1 MSTFTRLQKRL
12 SRQGIETHY
21 ENNIYRFNRNHIE
34 AEVLLPESLPLEE
47 KAVQQLLDLA
57 SVQVPGSDAK
67 VCKARA
73 TPDFH
78 PGSTAPVG
86 SIVATTED
94 LVIPAAI
101 GTDINCGMRLLTTG
115 LSYEEANAQKTVLVQ
130 QLKNTLLLDQRDVPV
145 TPNSFNALFDEGLDA
160 WLQALPQRG
169 IWQQAD
175 FKRMKAELSAIL
187 STQAVKA
194 HSRYAPEAFF
204 EKRDIIRPA
213 SLGTVGSGNHFV
225 ELQIVDTVFDRHAAY
240 AAGIR
245 EGEVLMMIHTGSRD
259 VGFYVG
265 QRWSDKARLL
275 WPATEKYPASGLFGL
290 TAEHAQEYLLAMGV
304 AARYAWA
311 NRIVLTELVRA
322 AWQKVFAQDKSQL
335 IVDLS
340 HNIIFPEQGMNLH
353 RKGATP
359 ARAGE
364 LALIPG
370 SMGDYS
376 YLVMGKGNSDWLWSC
391 SHGAGRS
398 IRRQAMR
405 GKLPEIQ
412 KNSRLPWQCITLKSE
427 RLREEA
433 PEAYKPITP
442 VIEIQEQAGLIQSIA
457 RVRPWITFKA

>member
-1 MSTFTRLQKRL
+1 MSTLNRLQKRL
-12 SRQGIETHY
+12 FRQGIETHY
-21 ENNIYRFNRNHIE
+21 ENNIYRFKRNQIE

-57 SVQVPGSDAK
+57 SVRVPGSDAK
-67 VCKARA
+67 VCQTRA

-78 PGSTAPVG
+78 PGAIAPVG
-86 SIVATTED
+86 SIVAATKD

-115 LSYEEANAQKTVLVQ
+115 MRYEEANAQKEALVQ
-130 QLKNTLLLDQRDVPV
+130 HLKNTLLLDQRDVPV
-145 TPNSFNALFDEGLDA
+145 TPNSFSALFDEGLEA
-160 WLQALPQRG
+160 WLQALPQQG
-169 IWQQAD
+169 VWQQAN
-175 FKRMKAELSAIL
+175 FKRMYTELSAIL
-187 STQAVKA
+187 STQAVQS

-204 EKRDIIRPA
+204 EQREIIRPA

-225 ELQIVDTVFDRHAAY
+225 ELQIVDTILDRHAAY
-240 AAGIR
+240 AAGLR

-259 VGFYVG
+259 VGFYIG
-265 QRWSDKARLL
+265 QRWVDKARAL
-275 WPATEKYPASGLFGL
+275 WPAGEKYPASGLFGL
-290 TAEHAQEYLLAMGV
+290 TDEHAQEYLLAMGV

-311 NRIVLTELVRA
+311 NRIVLTELVRS
-322 AWQKVFAQDKSQL
+322 AWQKVFAQDNSQM

-398 IRRQAMR
+398 VRRQEMR
-405 GKLPEIQ
+405 GKLPDIQ
-412 KNSRLPWQCITLKSE
+412 KSSQLPW
-427 RLREEA
+427 
-433 PEAYKPITP
+433 
-442 VIEIQEQAGLIQSIA
+442 
-457 RVRPWITFKA
+457 

>member
-1 MSTFTRLQKRL
+1 MSTLNRLQKRL
-12 SRQGIETHY
+12 SRQGIETYY
-21 ENNIYRFNRNHIE
+21 ENNTYHFNQNQVE
-34 AEVLLPESLPLEE
+34 AKVLLPESLPLEE

-57 SVQVPGSDAK
+57 AVRVPGSDAK
-67 VCKARA
+67 VCQARA

-78 PGSTAPVG
+78 PGTTAPVG
-86 SIVATTED
+86 SVVATTED

-115 LSYEEANAQKTVLVQ
+115 LSYEEANSQKETLVQ
-130 QLKNTLLLDQRDVPV
+130 QLKNVLLLDQRNVPV
-145 TPNSFNALFDEGLDA
+145 TPQSFSALFDEGLAA
-160 WLQALPQRG
+160 WLQELPRQG

-175 FKRMKAELSAIL
+175 FSRMYAELNAVL
-187 STQAVKA
+187 STHAVKA

-204 EKRDIIRPA
+204 EQREIIRPA

-225 ELQIVDTVFDRHAAY
+225 ELQIVDTIFDRHATY
-240 AAGIR
+240 AAGLR
-245 EGEVLMMIHTGSRD
+245 EGDILIMIHTGSRD

-265 QRWSDKARLL
+265 QRWSDKAKAL

-311 NRIVLTELVRA
+311 NRIVLTELVRSK
-322 AWQKVFAQDKSQL
+322 WQKVFEQDKSRL
-335 IVDLS
+335 LVDLS

-376 YLVMGKGNSDWLWSC
+376 YLVIGKGHSDWLWSC

-398 IRRQAMR
+398 VRRQEMR
-405 GKLPEIQ
+405 SKVLKPPE
-412 KNSRLPWQCITLKSE
+412 NHGLPWQCITLKNE

-433 PEAYKPITP
+433 PSAYKPITP
-442 VIEIQEQAGLIQSIA
+442 VIEVQEQAGLIKSVA

>member
-12 SRQGIETHY
+12 SRQGIETQY
-21 ENNIYRFNRNHIE
+21 ENNIYRFNKEQIE

-57 SVQVPGSDAK
+57 SVHVPGSDAK
-67 VCKARA
+67 VCRTRA

-78 PGSTAPVG
+78 PGAVAPVG
-86 SIVATTED
+86 CIVATTED

-115 LSYEEANAQKTVLVQ
+115 LSYAEANSQKEALIQ
-130 QLKNTLLLDQRDVPV
+130 QLKNTLLMDQRDVPV
-145 TPNSFNALFDEGLDA
+145 TPTSFSALFDEGLAA
-160 WLQALPQRG
+160 WLQELPQQG
-169 IWQQAD
+169 VWQQAD
-175 FKRMKAELSAIL
+175 FKRMHTELNAIL
-187 STQAVKA
+187 STQAVQA

-204 EKRDIIRPA
+204 EHREIIRPA

-225 ELQIVDTVFDRHAAY
+225 ELQIVDTILDRHAAY
-240 AAGIR
+240 AAGLH

-259 VGFYVG
+259 VGFYIG
-265 QRWSDKARLL
+265 QRWVDKARAL
-275 WPATEKYPASGLFGL
+275 WPVTAKYPSSGLFGL
-290 TAEHAQEYLLAMGV
+290 TDEHAQEYFLAMGC

-322 AWQKVFAQDKSQL
+322 AWKQIFGQDKSKL

-376 YLVMGKGNSDWLWSC
+376 YLVLGKGNEDWLWSC

-405 GKLPEIQ
+405 NKVPDLQ
-412 KNSRLPWQCITLKSE
+412 KNSRLPWQCITLKSD

-442 VIEIQEQAGLIQSIA
+442 VIEIQEQAGLIQPVA